1 MPQFT
6 TADIGTDLLP
16 VQFSDIKSPA
26 GTSAKYKCILPET
39 EHSVKQLVTKH
50 IFRRLIQ
57 LAYPAFVDLALVNLA
72 IMLTFRDNQQALSSL
87 WASKFFAIT
96 KASLICV
103 LMMFFCSRQYFVI

>member
-72 IMLTFRDNQQALSSL
+72 IMLTFRDNQQAFIESL
-87 WASKFFAIT
+87 GLKILVQSQNLWDE
-96 KASLICV
+96 
-103 LMMFFCSRQYFVI
+103 